1 LMKGTGKGKKG
12 RQILLLIVLG
22 IVLIGS
28 CTKTN
33 EFTIG
38 TGFMMPE
45 TRLEIVDTFRVDLST
60 ILVDSIITS
69 SKQIAYVGNYEDTI
83 FGLITS
89 RSFFDLKYD
98 IFGEIEEKAIYDSAA
113 FILNYT
119 SKNIGD
125 TLYPMSVSVHRMTEQ
140 IVPINLERIL
150 YNASTALFNTSS
162 FNYEPEP
169 MSTVVFLPEPN
180 GRDTAVY
187 LNVNAFGEEL
197 FSLIRS
203 KDERVSSED
212 FFRNYVKGFVLTS
225 GSVVNNAILG
235 FAAGT
240 EKLVLKIF
248 YHINREEQEKKELV
262 IKMGDIG
269 RQFNKVDFDLSRTPL
284 ADIRENRN
292 EVPAKLTGNKAFMQG
307 MTGLYVKCKFPTVQN
322 LMAGDGWKVL
332 KAELVV
338 EPEKF
343 SYEKFPLPDSLYI
356 YSGDKKNNMSM
367 LRDGNN
373 QHLKALFEFD
383 DYLHENNRY
392 TFDITDFILNEL
404 SDSYFDPN
412 QSLILGLASTKQGAR
427 FQRLI
432 VEGRRPPV
440 KLKLYYLS
448 Y

>member
-1 LMKGTGKGKKG
+1 
-12 RQILLLIVLG
+12 
-22 IVLIGS
+22 
-28 CTKTN
+28 
-33 EFTIG
+33 
-38 TGFMMPE
+38 MMPE

-240 EKLVLKIF
+240 EKLV
-248 YHINREEQEKKELV
+248 
-262 IKMGDIG
+262 
-269 RQFNKVDFDLSRTPL
+269 DFDLSRTPL